1 MSIATVN
8 GIKLNYKVEGH
19 GEPLVM
25 IMGFSANRSGWRSQI
40 PFFRRHFKI
49 VTYDNRGVGKSD
61 KPEGPYS
68 TRMMADDAV
77 KLMDHLEIERAHIVG
92 ASMGGMIAQELAINY
107 PERVLKL
114 VLACTFAVKDDTS
127 GDTSEQAGL
136 LNLSPRKM
144 AVAMAKLAVN
154 KPLYKFVIGTLAMI
168 QSYFTGA
175 SARAGL
181 NGQIEACNNH
191 NTLDRL
197 PLIKAPTLVI
207 VGTKDRII
215 KPVSSEVIARNIPG
229 ATLIKIEEGSHMFFL
244 ESRALFNQK
253 VLDFLNPESPTK

>member
-1 MSIATVN
+1 MPIAIVD

-25 IMGFSANRSGWRSQI
+25 IMGFSANRSGWIFQI

-77 KLMDHLEIERAHIVG
+77 KLMDHLGIEKAHIVG

-114 VLACTFAVKDDTS
+114 VLACTFAVKDNTS
-127 GDTSEQAGL
+127 GDTPQQAGL
-136 LNLSPRKM
+136 LSLSPRKM
-144 AVAMAKLAVN
+144 AVAMAKLAAN
-154 KPLYKFVIGTLAMI
+154 KPLYKFVIGTMGLI
-168 QSYFTGA
+168 QSYLKGA
-175 SARAGL
+175 SARTGL
-181 NGQIEACNNH
+181 NGQREACNNH

-207 VGTKDRII
+207 VGTEDRII

-229 ATLIKIEEGSHMFFL
+229 ATLIKIEGGSHMFFM

-253 VLDFLNPESPTK
+253 VLDFLKPEGTTR